1 VKLVNYRNSFFMLLG
16 LVSAAALG
24 MLYFNVS
31 TIAEN
36 SSSKGKNEKLQIENE
51 KLPIEIKKLQ
61 KEIKKFQKEI
71 KKRQIEIE
79 DASAKLKDKT
89 AAFSSL
95 ATVYNSE
102 IDYLASLE
110 ILKRLSK
117 KYQISI
123 DEILPRLENTLP
135 DEQGELT
142 DPEYTV
148 ERYALDLRV
157 AGQFLSIG
165 QMLDD
170 LEENDFAIRSL
181 EINTG
186 VNGSNVHA
194 VMGLYSYRLV
204 AK

>member
-1 VKLVNYRNSFFMLLG
+1 MKLVNYRNSFFMLLG

-110 ILKRLSK
+110 ILNRLSK

-135 DEQGELT
+135 DEQGELI

-186 VNGSNVHA
+186 VNGSKVNA
-194 VMGLYSYRLV
+194 FMGLYSYRLV

>member
-1 VKLVNYRNSFFMLLG
+1 VKPVNYRNSFFMLLG
-16 LVSAAALG
+16 LVSVAVLG
-24 MLYFNVS
+24 LLYFNVS
-31 TIAEN
+31 TLAEN
-36 SSSKGKNEKLQIENE
+36 SSRKGEIEKLQ
-51 KLPIEIKKLQ
+51 L
-61 KEIKKFQKEI
+61 
-71 KKRQIEIE
+71 EIE
-79 DASAKLKDKT
+79 DAKAKLEDIAPLITSYKDKT
-89 AAFSSL
+89 AALSSL
-95 ATVYNSE
+95 ATVFNSE

-110 ILKRLSK
+110 ILNRLSK

-135 DEQGELT
+135 AVQGELT